1 MAIRPPT
8 RGAGEPKGAMGDM
21 GKWVAGALGGVV
33 ALIGLFFAA
42 NASDDGVYYAGL
54 VIFLVGVIFVFYQ
67 LKRGLDAAE
76 AEGWG
81 AGAVKA
87 AAGGG
92 ASKTAAGK
100 AGPSKSAS
108 TKSSASKSTTAKSS
122 KSAST
127 KSASGKT
134 SSGKS
139 ASRKSGGGSKS
150 SGS

>member
-1 MAIRPPT
+1 M
-8 RGAGEPKGAMGDM
+8 D
-21 GKWVAGALGGVV
+21 KWVAGALGGVI

-42 NASDDGVYYAGL
+42 SASDDGVYYAGL

-81 AGAVKA
+81 TGAVKA
-87 AAGGG
+87 GVGGG
-92 ASKTAAGK
+92 ASKNVAGTATR
-100 AGPSKSAS
+100 SKSAS
-108 TKSSASKSTTAKSS
+108 TKSSASKSTAAKSS

-127 KSASGKT
+127 KSQSSKA

-139 ASRKSGGGSKS
+139 GGGRKG

>member
-1 MAIRPPT
+1 MATRPPA
-8 RGAGEPKGAMGDM
+8 RGAGKPKGAMGDM

-81 AGAVKA
+81 AGTVKA

-92 ASKTAAGK
+92 ASKTAASK
-100 AGPSKSAS
+100 PAPSKLAS
-108 TKSSASKSTTAKSS
+108 TKSSTSKSTAAKSS

-127 KSASGKT
+127 KSASAKT

-139 ASRKSGGGSKS
+139 GAGKKS
-150 SGS
+150 SNS